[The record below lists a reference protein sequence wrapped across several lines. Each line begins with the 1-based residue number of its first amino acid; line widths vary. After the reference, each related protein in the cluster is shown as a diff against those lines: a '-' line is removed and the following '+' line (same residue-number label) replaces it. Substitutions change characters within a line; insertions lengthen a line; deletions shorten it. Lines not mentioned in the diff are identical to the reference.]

1 MKAFLAVLMNGT
13 IFSESKTS
21 SNCVNTLF
29 SCTHY
34 IFFLHTLYFF
44 FLGYA
49 FFTAK
54 LQTDS
59 KEMETEVVER
69 KKPDSSLID
78 ASCDFL

>member
-1 MKAFLAVLMNGT
+1 MGQFSLKAKPPQTVFTHCFPAHI
-13 IFSESKTS
+13 IF
-21 SNCVNTLF
+21 F
-29 SCTHY
+29 FCTHY
-34 IFFLHTLYFF
+34 IF

-69 KKPDSSLID
+69 KKNQTVV
-78 ASCDFL
+78 

>member
-1 MKAFLAVLMNGT
+1 MGQFSLKAKPPPAVFTHCFPAHN
-13 IFSESKTS
+13 IF
-21 SNCVNTLF
+21 
-29 SCTHY
+29 
-34 IFFLHTLYFF
+34 FFLHTLYFF
-44 FLGYA
+44 LGYA
-49 FFTAK
+49 FFTTK

>member
-1 MKAFLAVLMNGT
+1 MP
-13 IFSESKTS
+13 
-21 SNCVNTLF
+21 
-29 SCTHY
+29 
-34 IFFLHTLYFF
+34 
-44 FLGYA
+44 
-49 FFTAK
+49 FFTTK

>member
-1 MKAFLAVLMNGT
+1 MPF
-13 IFSESKTS
+13 
-21 SNCVNTLF
+21 
-29 SCTHY
+29 
-34 IFFLHTLYFF
+34 
-44 FLGYA
+44 

-59 KEMETEVVER
+59 KEMEREVVER

>member
-1 MKAFLAVLMNGT
+1 MGQFSPKAKPPPPTVF
-13 IFSESKTS
+13 
-21 SNCVNTLF
+21 
-29 SCTHY
+29 THCFPAH
-34 IFFLHTLYFF
+34 IIFF

-49 FFTAK
+49 FFFL

-59 KEMETEVVER
+59 KEMEREVVER

>member
-1 MKAFLAVLMNGT
+1 MGQ
-13 IFSESKTS
+13 FSLRAKPPPPT
-21 SNCVNTLF
+21 VF
-29 SCTHY
+29 THCFHAHIIY
-34 IFFLHTLYFF
+34 I

-59 KEMETEVVER
+59 KEMEREVVER
-69 KKPDSSLID
+69 KTPDSSLID